1 MLEAPP
7 LELPAPDVPFPP
19 VPELLPLGAPLLPE
33 LLPPDVPLAEL
44 KPASTLSL
52 PPSGALSFMAPAS
65 DWSFAPGPSN
75 FHQLRLNRS
84 PLPPV
89 KRRNRS
95 CTPVA
100 PVTGHDDSVFHVCAP
115 PVPVT
120 AQVPIVVPVTLSKW
134 SSILPPLV
142 LEATLAENEVA
153 PAPKSAL
160 FTFM

>member
-1 MLEAPP
+1 VVEAPLLEPSAPGFP
-7 LELPAPDVPFPP
+7 LA
-19 VPELLPLGAPLLPE
+19 ALPE
-33 LLPPDVPLAEL
+33 LLPPEVPPADL
-44 KPASTLSL
+44 KPPSTPSVS
-52 PPSGALSFMAPAS
+52 PSGALPSTAPAS
-65 DWSFAPGPSN
+65 DGAFAPGPSN
-75 FHQLRLNRS
+75 FHQLTLNRS

-100 PVTGHDDSVFHVCAP
+100 PVTAHDVSVLHVCAP

-153 PAPKSAL
+153 PIPKSTL